1 MAAPQAHE
9 TKITR
14 LGEPTIPS
22 PFGGQ
27 KERYVDKNRVLLYAE
42 TDSLGPF
49 LEIRELP
56 AFEAAGPTARVFHG
70 PDKLTCG
77 IVTCGGLCP
86 GLNDVIRSIVLTLH
100 HGYGCCGRV
109 LGYRYGFAGLTEKR
123 LAEPMVLEPST
134 VQGINQDGGSLI
146 GVSRGPQDVGEMVDQ
161 LVKDNVRILFAL
173 GGDGTLR
180 GASEIDQEIVRRKLG
195 IGVIGVPKTI
205 DNDLVWTERTF
216 GFATAVDEAWSVIS
230 AAHAEATSA
239 WNGIGLVKLMGRHS
253 GFIAAYA
260 TLSSGDVNFCLV
272 PEVPFA
278 LDGEN
283 GFLNVLEK
291 RLASRHHAVIVVAE
305 GAGQDLMQSE
315 GDTRD
320 PSGNVKLKDVGVWLR
335 DRMKAHFGERKIPV
349 DIKYIDPSYSIR
361 SQAATSLD
369 SAFCLLLGQH
379 AVHAGMSGCT
389 DMMVGFWNHR
399 YTHVPLSLVAG
410 RRKQI
415 EPDEEIWQRVLDTT
429 GQPASMR

>member
-1 MAAPQAHE
+1 
-9 TKITR
+9 
-14 LGEPTIPS
+14 
-22 PFGGQ
+22 
-27 KERYVDKNRVLLYAE
+27 
-42 TDSLGPF
+42 
-49 LEIRELP
+49 
-56 AFEAAGPTARVFHG
+56 
-70 PDKLTCG
+70 
-77 IVTCGGLCP
+77 
-86 GLNDVIRSIVLTLH
+86 LNDVIRSIVLTLA
-100 HGYGCCGRV
+100 HGYGVKRV
-109 LGYRYGFAGLTEKR
+109 LGYRYGYAGLTANR
-123 LAEPMVLEPST
+123 LEDPMVLEPST

-161 LVKDNVRILFAL
+161 LAQDNVGVLFAL

-180 GASEIDQEIVRRKLG
+180 GASEVAREALRRGLP
-195 IGVIGVPKTI
+195 ISVIGVPKTI

-230 AAHAEATSA
+230 AAHCEATSA
-239 WNGIGLVKLMGRHS
+239 WNGIGLVKLMGRYS

-278 LDGEN
+278 LDGDN
-283 GFLNVLEK
+283 GFLSVLEK
-291 RLASRHHAVIVVAE
+291 RLADRRHAVIVVAE

-315 GDTRD
+315 DDAHD
-320 PSGNVKLKDVGVWLR
+320 PSGNVRLKDIGVWLR
-335 DRMKAHFGERKIPV
+335 DRIRTHFGQRTIPV
-349 DIKYIDPSYSIR
+349 DVKYIDPSYTIR
-361 SQAATSLD
+361 SHAATSLD

-399 YTHVPLSLVAG
+399 YTHVPLSLVVG
-410 RRKQI
+410 RRKQL